1 MTMPWWTLYCNYL
14 AHLATGRNLQLG
26 AIYFDD
32 SPGPHPVNAIGSAS
46 DPRIPGI
53 QKVSKAVQSS

>member
-1 MTMPWWTLYCNYL
+1 MTMPWWTLYCSYL
-14 AHLATGRNLQLG
+14 AHLAAEGNLQLG

-32 SPGPHPVNAIGSAS
+32 SPGPHPINSIGSAS

-53 QKVSKAVQSS
+53 QKVSKAVQPS